1 MQNNIFYKIVANMCN
16 FLYNSYMKGCE
27 EMQYARMLNKIIAEK
42 GYKDV
47 DIIRLCKEIGV
58 DIDKGSFSRYVNGKS
73 IPSGEKSRAIA
84 KVCGIDERKL
94 IIAGYLDKAPKEILD
109 TFKTIR
115 IMQETGAMKFLK
127 IQNNI
132 KLKDAEKI
140 IEEDTFADTIIDIL
154 DSKEKFIDFLNKGF
168 IYKKINSSFNY
179 SVALIEPQGIEIKDD
194 AMSPIIQKGD
204 KVTIDTKQ
212 NTYTSSDI
220 LLVEYKEKVYAR
232 YMYKVNETIRLSAI
246 NKAYREMYDD
256 KDKIK
261 VLGKINN
268 VIRKI

>member
-1 MQNNIFYKIVANMCN
+1 
-16 FLYNSYMKGCE
+16 
-27 EMQYARMLNKIIAEK
+27 MQYARMLNKILAEK
-42 GYKDV
+42 GYKDA
-47 DIIRLCKEIGV
+47 DIIRLCREIGV
-58 DIDKGSFSRYVNGKS
+58 NIDKGSFSKYINGIS
-73 IPSGEKSRAIA
+73 IPSEEKSRAIA
-84 KVCGIDERKL
+84 KACNVDERIL

-115 IMQETGAMKFLK
+115 IMQKTGTMKFLK
-127 IQNNI
+127 IQDKI

-140 IEEDTFADTIIDIL
+140 IEEDTLVDTIIDIL

-212 NTYTSSDI
+212 NTYTTSDI
-220 LLVEYKEKVYAR
+220 VLVEYKDKIYAR
-232 YMYKVNETIRLSAI
+232 YMYKVNDTLILSPI
-246 NKAYREMYDD
+246 NKAYKEMYDS

-261 VLGKINN
+261 VLGKVNN

>member
-1 MQNNIFYKIVANMCN
+1 
-16 FLYNSYMKGCE
+16 
-27 EMQYARMLNKIIAEK
+27 MQYARMLNKILAEK
-42 GYKDV
+42 GYKDAN
-47 DIIRLCKEIGV
+47 IIRMCKEIGEN
-58 DIDKGSFSRYVNGKS
+58 IDKGSFSKYINGIS
-73 IPSGEKSRAIA
+73 IPSEKRSRAIA
-84 KVCGIDERKL
+84 KVCGIDERIL
-94 IIAGYLDKAPKEILD
+94 IISGYLDKAPKEILD

-115 IMQETGAMKFLK
+115 LMQETGAMKFLK
-127 IQNNI
+127 IQDKI

-140 IEEDTFADTIIDIL
+140 IEEDTLSDTIIDIL

-212 NTYTSSDI
+212 NTYTTSDI
-220 LLVEYKEKVYAR
+220 VLVEYKDKIYAR
-232 YMYKVNETIRLSAI
+232 YMYKVNDTLILSPI
-246 NKAYREMYDD
+246 NKAYKQMHDN

>member
-1 MQNNIFYKIVANMCN
+1 
-16 FLYNSYMKGCE
+16 
-27 EMQYARMLNKIIAEK
+27 MQYARTLNKIIAEK
-42 GYKDV
+42 GYKDA

-58 DIDKGSFSRYVNGKS
+58 TIDKGSFSRYANGIS
-73 IPSGEKSRAIA
+73 IPSEEKSRAIA
-84 KVCGIDERKL
+84 KVCNVNERLL

-109 TFKTIR
+109 TFETIR

-127 IQNNI
+127 IQDKI
-132 KLKDAEKI
+132 KLQDAEEI
-140 IEEDTFADTIIDIL
+140 IKEDTLSDTIIDIL

-220 LLVEYKEKVYAR
+220 VLVEYKDKIYAR
-232 YMYKVNETIRLSAI
+232 YMYKVNDTLILATI
-246 NKAYREMYDD
+246 NKAYKEMYDS

-261 VLGKINN
+261 VLGKVNN